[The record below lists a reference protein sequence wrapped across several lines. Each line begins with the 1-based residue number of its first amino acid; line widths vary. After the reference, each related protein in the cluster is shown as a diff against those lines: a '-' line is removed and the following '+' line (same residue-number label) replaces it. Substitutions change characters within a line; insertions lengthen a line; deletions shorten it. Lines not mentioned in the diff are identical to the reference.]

1 MKKIY
6 PTAKIHSVIAGIMT
20 FWFIMGTFVVM
31 FAPEIENRSG
41 ALFLIL
47 LSILGILTFI
57 RTLRF
62 SVSSDTTAIYFKTLL
77 KDVELPWNN
86 ITEIQAKRGKAG
98 LYYVLI
104 GKSATGD
111 TQKIN
116 LGILKNK
123 EELVRDIKSNNP
135 SVVIDERIKKVY
147 SANDKI

>member
-6 PTAKIHSVIAGIMT
+6 PTVKIYSVIAGIMT

-47 LSILGILTFI
+47 VSILGILTFT

-86 ITEIQAKRGKAG
+86 ITEIQAKRGKTG